1 MDRVRG
7 RLSYANVMSTI
18 GVMLA
23 LGGTSYAA
31 IKLPS
36 NSVGSAQIR
45 SDAVRASELAPNA
58 VTSGNVKNRS
68 LLATDFA
75 LGQLPTGATG
85 ANGATGATGATGAQ
99 GTVGPAG
106 VVGAVTV
113 QREDFTVTE
122 GMTVSIQVS
131 CPAGTKAL
139 GGGSALDDANAEGIY
154 LTASRPLRSTPGA
167 DGDKPLDGESFDA
180 WRVTWRNMT
189 GQTATT
195 AASAWVVC
203 AQT

>member
-1 MDRVRG
+1 MDRLRG

-18 GVMLA
+18 GVALA

-31 IKLPS
+31 VKLPG

-45 SDAVRASELAPNA
+45 ADSVKASELAPNA
-58 VTSGNVKNRS
+58 VSSSNVKNRS

-85 ANGATGATGATGAQ
+85 ATGATGVDGPPGAQ
-99 GTVGPAG
+99 GPAG

-113 QREDFTVTE
+113 QREDFDVPDDGSPT
-122 GMTVSIQVS
+122 GLQVP
-131 CPAGTKAL
+131 CPAGTRIL
-139 GGGSALDDANAEGIY
+139 GGGSSLEQAGSDAY
-154 LTASRPLRSTPGA
+154 PTASRPLRTAPGA
-167 DGDKPLDGESFDA
+167 DGDKPVDGESFDA
-180 WRVTWRNMT
+180 WRVTYVNPA
-189 GQTATT
+189 GGGVVNAH
-195 AASAWVVC
+195 AWAVC